1 MLFRSRRRYRRD
13 TRRASIIEPG
23 GADRDLRRPYLHGR
37 SLYARQERERSF
49 RDRGRLRFLPPAAT
63 VYFIFSIR
71 VIVPALPFQSSSKL
85 TRSPTA
91 RPSSSFCGAAKP
103 IVIAGQSSSAR
114 SEERRVGKGGV
125 STCKSWGST

>member
-23 GADRDLRRPYLHGR
+23 GADRDLPRPYLHGR

-85 TRSPTA
+85 TRSPTS
-91 RPSSSFCGAAKP
+91 RPSSSFCVAANP
-103 IVIAGQSSSAR
+103 IVIAGQSDR
-114 SEERRVGKGGV
+114 P
-125 STCKSWGST
+125 STRPTFSHYCAS

>member
-1 MLFRSRRRYRRD
+1 MLFRTRRRYRRD

-37 SLYARQERERSF
+37 SLYARQERECSF

-85 TRSPTA
+85 HRSPTEIGRA
-91 RPSSSFCGAAKP
+91 HAEPTFPTA
-103 IVIAGQSSSAR
+103 
-114 SEERRVGKGGV
+114 
-125 STCKSWGST
+125 

>member
-37 SLYARQERERSF
+37 SLYARPERERSF
-49 RDRGRLRFLPPAAT
+49 RDRGRLRFLPPAAP

-71 VIVPALPFQSSSKL
+71 VIVPAL
-85 TRSPTA
+85 
-91 RPSSSFCGAAKP
+91 
-103 IVIAGQSSSAR
+103 R
-114 SEERRVGKGGV
+114 SEARRVGQEWV
-125 STCKSWGST
+125 RVCRSWGSPFLLKKKTR